1 TPDNRHEGLVRVRT
15 KKLGGNLQKTLRET
29 HLCLIYAEL
38 KIKVISLG
46 GVEHTFRLL
55 RRQKISR
62 LRAAVEELVGG
73 PKVHLFWMSPSSTL
87 LSSDDTPNSLRMA
100 SLETVY
106 YVREALNMY
115 MNSCRYTFIGAPT
128 YTFESLRAILLVRPE
143 IQPGF
148 RLHYKGQEVD
158 PTDTP
163 EKLRALN
170 KSGILT
176 AQLRYTYG
184 VETALGPEDT
194 DVLRTEPLTPPDARR
209 WTWREWT
216 PPPGSVQVTP
226 RYETRLRSGND

>member
-1 TPDNRHEGLVRVRT
+1 MRLTAGRPIIGMKAWSVS
-15 KKLGGNLQKTLRET
+15 GQKNWVEIFCCIRKRFAET
-29 HLCLIYAEL
+29 HLCLIYRGDQ
-38 KIKVISLG
+38 LG

-73 PKVHLFWMSPSSTL
+73 AEGSPFLVRCLLLRRL
-87 LSSDDTPNSLRMA
+87 LSSDDTP
-100 SLETVY
+100 TPCVWH
-106 YVREALNMY
+106 
-115 MNSCRYTFIGAPT
+115 SCRYTFIGAPT
-128 YTFESLRAILLVRPE
+128 YTFESLQ

-194 DVLRTEPLTPPDARR
+194 DMRGAGP
-209 WTWREWT
+209 WREWT